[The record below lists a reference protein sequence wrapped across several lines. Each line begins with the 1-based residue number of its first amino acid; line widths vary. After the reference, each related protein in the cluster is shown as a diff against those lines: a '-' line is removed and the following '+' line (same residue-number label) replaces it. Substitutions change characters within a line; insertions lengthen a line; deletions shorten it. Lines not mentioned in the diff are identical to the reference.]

1 MSHLRHVHRFRVR
14 YYDIDQMGTYY
25 NARALEWF
33 EIGRTELCRTLGKSY
48 RQWEADGVALPVVIA
63 HVEYQ
68 GKASY
73 DDELTMTTVA
83 AMAGRVRMRF
93 DMQIENSQ
101 TGAAVCRG
109 HTIHAITDLS
119 GRPIRPPEWLRE
131 LMTPPAERASAAE

>member
-101 TGAAVCRG
+101 TAPRSVAGTRFTRSPIFPAVRS
-109 HTIHAITDLS
+109 ARRS
-119 GRPIRPPEWLRE
+119 GCGN
-131 LMTPPAERASAAE
+131 